1 MAYQETKTTN
11 YGTRLSNSVKGI
23 GAGFILFIA
32 GTLLLWWNEGRAV
45 KTTRMLEEAESVA
58 VHVND
63 ASVEIPDING
73 KLIHVVGMVST
84 TDSLV
89 DDTFDVNVEA
99 VRLER
104 NVEYYQWIENS
115 ETKRVD
121 KVGGSQEEVT
131 TYTYEKKWTH
141 TPVNSRKFKDPDY
154 STKNFIL
161 ADIESQT
168 YMAKDVNLGI
178 YNLSKSLIS
187 MISGSAPVS
196 LIMSEDDK
204 AKWNNKVSQQNDTIS
219 EVGVKTG
226 SPKMDADSVFADKEE
241 IAQPVIKANYVHIN
255 NNILYLGKNP
265 DAPQVGDVRI
275 TFTKVDPAEV
285 SVLAKVNGK
294 QLQDYT
300 AKNGKSL
307 SVLSMG
313 NHSMDQM
320 FEQEHQSNTMWTWI
334 LRLIGLLFVVSG
346 LRGIF
351 NIVVTLLKVLPFLSD
366 IVGLG
371 VGLVCKILGFVWSLF
386 VVAIAWIFY
395 RPVISITLLIIVAVC
410 LVYLIKRG
418 RNKKGVDEV

>member
-89 DDTFDVNVEA
+89 DDTFDVNVVA
-99 VRLER
+99 VRMER
-104 NVEYYQWIENS
+104 KVEYYQWIENS

-154 STKNFIL
+154 CTKNFIL

-187 MISGSAPVS
+187 MISGSTPVS

-204 AKWNNKVSQQNDTIS
+204 VKWNNKVSQQNDTIS

-275 TFTKVDPAEV
+275 SFTRVDPAEV

-313 NHSMDQM
+313 NHSMEQM